1 MPYLLDAMPSMDTRK
16 IKIIN
21 GSEHILT
28 VEDAARRLIG
38 LGLKVGKTGE
48 ALSIPY
54 DIDYPFIAAA
64 YSPVDDDMSLELR
77 GTYKVLLA
85 LQRAVN

>member
-1 MPYLLDAMPSMDTRK
+1 MYAMTSMDTNK
-16 IKIIN
+16 VKIIN
-21 GSEHILT
+21 RSEHILT

-38 LGLKVGKTGE
+38 LGLKVGRTGE

-54 DIDYPFIAAA
+54 EIDYPFVTAV
-64 YSPVDDDMSLELR
+64 YSPIDDQMSLELR
-77 GTYKVLLA
+77 GTYRTLLE

>member
-1 MPYLLDAMPSMDTRK
+1 MSSMDTNKVK
-16 IKIIN
+16 IVN
-21 GSEHILT
+21 RSEHILT

-38 LGLKVGKTGE
+38 LGLKVGRTGE

-54 DIDYPFIAAA
+54 EIDYPFVTAA
-64 YSPVDDDMSLELR
+64 YSPVDYNLSLELR
-77 GTYKVLLA
+77 GTYKALLV